1 MTIRRAVI
9 AWTVL
14 PLIVEASPVAAETG
28 GTNGLVPPANGSCFT
43 PVDKPTPMYVKPPPE
58 IPLRK
63 APVNTGL
70 SRIATSEY
78 HEFFIVPD
86 ATRILTRVRSFS
98 TSEFSFH
105 VMAVREDGTIY
116 AWGRNANGVLGN
128 RLSPYDVS
136 GPAFKPFTPIAEA
149 YAPNIY
155 DMPFPILVQ
164 PF

>member
-1 MTIRRAVI
+1 MSRRRTAL
-9 AWTVL
+9 VL
-14 PLIVEASPVAAETG
+14 AALPFLGVSGLCAAEPAG
-28 GTNGLVPPANGSCFT
+28 AAGPVPPANGTYFT
-43 PVDKPTPMYVKPPPE
+43 PVAKPTPLYVKPQPE
-58 IPLRK
+58 APLLK
-63 APVNTGL
+63 TPINKGL
-70 SRIATSEY
+70 SRIGTSEY
-78 HEFFIVPD
+78 HEFFIVQD

-128 RLSPYDVS
+128 RLSPYDVT
-136 GPAFKPFTPIAEA
+136 GPAFKAFEPVGES